1 MDSHSWY
8 GLMLNVPSCLESHA
22 HTLTRTQRRR
32 GGNTWTESGMTR
44 HDDPESKSAGKKP
57 PLAAVTLG
65 LDHRN
70 SCVLP
75 KRTPWAGAMY
85 LQKCYTFELGDKVLH
100 I

>member
-1 MDSHSWY
+1 
-8 GLMLNVPSCLESHA
+8 
-22 HTLTRTQRRR
+22 
-32 GGNTWTESGMTR
+32 MTR

-65 LDHRN
+65 LDQRN

-85 LQKCYTFELGDKVLH
+85 LQKCYNFELGDKVLH
-100 I
+100 ICIGGSAGVRTELASRWGTPPSCQ